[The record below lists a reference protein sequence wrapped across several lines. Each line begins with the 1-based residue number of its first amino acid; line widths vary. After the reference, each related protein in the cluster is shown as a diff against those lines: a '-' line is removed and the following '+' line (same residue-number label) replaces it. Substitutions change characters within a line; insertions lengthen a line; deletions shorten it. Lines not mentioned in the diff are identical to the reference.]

1 MMRTMY
7 REVALKCLENEP
19 EFIAN
24 LYYEVT
30 GEKVDPSF
38 DTPTNQ
44 ERISRIYGWWKE
56 HFSEVLSS
64 LSENARL
71 VLDIVMKNFGWLA
84 YDSLDNLIRF
94 ISSVFFIDKE
104 NLRQG
109 FEELGKKRI
118 LFNYEPL
125 TYFSFLF
132 LSPFIELQLPEK
144 PSNENLE
151 ETLYT
156 LIPQLIGVLAYLV
169 AYTPRSSEANEIHR
183 IDFQKFAGFFE
194 HSIPPQRLENLI
206 KSFSHI
212 GLVQKYNNRIL
223 VQKNIVEHLRSLPVS
238 SLFSLTFLYETLEK
252 LEFQKSTFLTLQWLA
267 YTRHESISLRE
278 LFFFFCQHI
287 LATLSRNTIKSFK
300 LFLQRE
306 EQNFIHLLKL
316 LEKQNIVTIHRNHP
330 LQISRQ
336 DTLTLNSFYQA
347 LLTNTELSSFF
358 VKQDF
363 IVESNGEII
372 VEPDLHPATHLEL
385 IFMAEPKEIH
395 TIAIYQITKKSIY
408 KALAYGYTVEAIEA
422 FLKSHSRH
430 ELPQQVI
437 QNIRYYAE
445 HYIHPSEEHL
455 HILQFA
461 STKSNLIA
469 DHFSRESIEIEP
481 HTFLFFDE
489 TTYEQVKSFCVQND
503 ISFKENINFL
513 QKKIFPY
520 PNSLEH
526 HIKHLHRFLNM
537 LESDSIF
544 FPQRDILKIRPLG
557 DKDFQLLFPEKSSE
571 HPLFP
576 NKKY

>member
-7 REVALKCLENEP
+7 RELALKCLENEP
-19 EFIAN
+19 ELIAN

-38 DTPTNQ
+38 DTPVNQ
-44 ERISRIYGWWKE
+44 ERIHLIHSWWKE
-56 HFSEVLSS
+56 HFLEILSS
-64 LSENARL
+64 LSENERV
-71 VLDIVMKNFGWLA
+71 VLDIFVKNFGWLA

-104 NLRQG
+104 NLRKG
-109 FEELGKKRI
+109 FEELCQKRL

-125 TYFSFLF
+125 TYSSFLF
-132 LSPFIELQLPEK
+132 LSPFVELQLPE
-144 PSNENLE
+144 PSANENLE

-156 LIPQLIGVLAYLV
+156 LIPQVIGVLAYLV

-183 IDFQKFAGFFE
+183 IDFQKLAGFFE
-194 HSIPPQRLENLI
+194 HSIPVPRLENLL
-206 KSFSHI
+206 KSLSHI

-223 VQKNIVEHLRSLPVS
+223 VQKNIVEHLRTLPVS

-267 YTRHESISLRE
+267 YSRQESIPLRE

-287 LATLSRNTIKSFK
+287 FATLPRNTVKSFK
-300 LFLQRE
+300 NFLQRE

-316 LEKQNIVTIHRNHP
+316 LEKQNIITIHRTNP

-336 DTLTLNSFYQA
+336 DSLSLNPFYQA

-358 VKQDF
+358 SKQDF
-363 IVESNGEII
+363 IVEANGEII
-372 VEPDLHPATHLEL
+372 VEPDLHPSTHLEL
-385 IFMAEPKEIH
+385 IFIAEPKEIH
-395 TIAIYQITKKSIY
+395 TIAIYQLTKRSIY
-408 KALAYGYTVEAIEA
+408 KALAYGYTIEDIEA
-422 FLKSHSRH
+422 FLENHSRH
-430 ELPQQVI
+430 QLPQQVV
-437 QNIRYYAE
+437 QNIRHYAE
-445 HYIHPSEEHL
+445 HYTHPSEENL

-489 TTYEQVKSFCVQND
+489 SAYEEVKTFCAHND
-503 ISFKENINFL
+503 IAFKENINFL
-513 QKKIFPY
+513 QKRIFPY

-526 HIKHLHRFLNM
+526 HIKHLQRFLNM
-537 LESDSIF
+537 LESDNIF
-544 FPQRDILKIRPLG
+544 FPQRDILKIRPLER
-557 DKDFQLLFPEKSSE
+557 KDFQLLFPEKSPE
-571 HPLFP
+571 H
-576 NKKY
+576 